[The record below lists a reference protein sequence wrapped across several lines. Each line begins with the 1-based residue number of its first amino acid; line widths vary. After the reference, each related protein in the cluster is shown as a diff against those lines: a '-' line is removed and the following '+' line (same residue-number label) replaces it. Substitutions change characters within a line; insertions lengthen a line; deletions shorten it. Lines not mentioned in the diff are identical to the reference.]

1 MIRLNEA
8 HIRHLYTGSVFA
20 ACMIDPDWAGE
31 QADKVLALFR
41 ETDDRPVLC
50 DPGELEP
57 EGLVVAVGFVSNG
70 LPPAELRPVG
80 DEFLRCIALIEQE
93 LEQPV
98 VGVMPLAAGG
108 LNGMVAP
115 LVALQAG
122 VPLVDADPMGR
133 VFPLVSQSVFA
144 VAGLPAGPVAATGAT
159 GESAMVQV
167 QDPVRVDRLLRALA
181 GVYGGWAATV
191 SYPMT
196 AAVLAATGVQGST
209 TRLLRIGEILD
220 ADTSIREKYEGLE
233 RMGGLK
239 LRIRAR
245 VSNVGWLASAT
256 QPGQTAR
263 PSSVTLIGEPN
274 GRILQLEIQDEVLL
288 LMVDGVVRAAVPD
301 IITILDAH
309 DGNPATLEDLWV
321 GNTIDILVMS
331 ADAAWYTEAGLRLA
345 GPGAFSALG
354 VQQ

>member
-1 MIRLNEA
+1 MITLDEQ
-8 HIRHLYTGSVFA
+8 HIDHLYTGSVFA
-20 ACMIDPDWAGE
+20 ACMIDPDWAKE
-31 QADKVLALFR
+31 QAERLLALFR
-41 ETDDRPVLC
+41 ESPNRPVLC
-50 DPGELEP
+50 EPSELDP
-57 EGLVVAVGFVSNG
+57 EGLIVAVGFVSNG

-80 DEFLRCIALIEQE
+80 DEFLRCLELLEDHFDRPIA
-93 LEQPV
+93 
-98 VGVMPLAAGG
+98 GVMPLAAGG
-108 LNGMVAP
+108 VNAMVPP

-133 VFPLVSQSVFA
+133 VFPLVSQTVFTI
-144 VAGLPAGPVAATGAT
+144 AGLPAGPVAATGAT
-159 GESAMVQV
+159 GESALVHV
-167 QDPVRVDRLLRALA
+167 QDPVRVDKLLRALA

-196 AAVLAATGVQGST
+196 AGELQRTGVQGST
-209 TRLLRIGEILD
+209 TKLLRIGEILNGV
-220 ADTSIREKYEGLE
+220 TSIREKYDALE

-245 VSNVGWLASAT
+245 VSDVGWLASAIH
-256 QPGQTAR
+256 PGQTAR

-274 GRILQLEIQDEVLL
+274 GRIVQLEIQDELLL

-301 IITILDAH
+301 IMTILDAR
-309 DGNPATLEDLWV
+309 DGSPATLEDLWV
-321 GNTIDILVMS
+321 GNTIDIFVMS
-331 ADAAWYTEAGLRLA
+331 ADPAWYTPEGLRLA